1 MAPIDFENNIKDK
14 LDERM
19 LKPSTDAWGKLS
31 ERLDNQDKKNNKK
44 PYWWLGLAAS
54 IVGVLFVVSPFLNND
69 TKVNDA
75 PKIVNTPEVIQQSKT
90 NRVVVD
96 NDEVIDNVEDVQ
108 VKAKRETIQKVE
120 AQKLVNTKKEQELVA
135 SVIEL
140 TIVSKEKTNSVATA
154 ELPKKHM
161 TFEKQKIQDVIA
173 QVQNMQD
180 KNIVITDA
188 DIEVLLQEAQKE
200 IKRNRLYNETTGVVD
215 ANALLQDVEAEL
227 NQSFRSKVF
236 EALKSSYNSVK
247 TAVAQRND

>member
-135 SVIEL
+135 SVIER

>member
-31 ERLDNQDKKNNKK
+31 NRLANQDKKNNKK

-135 SVIEL
+135 SVIER

-200 IKRNRLYNETTGVVD
+200 ISYGPRPSQDHRHLCDNRRDPHAIDVAPPARYARSDCPKRN
-215 ANALLQDVEAEL
+215 
-227 NQSFRSKVF
+227 
-236 EALKSSYNSVK
+236 
-247 TAVAQRND
+247 

>member
-1 MAPIDFENNIKDK
+1 MAPINFENKIKDK

-31 ERLDNQDKKNNKK
+31 NRLANQDKKNNKK

-90 NRVVVD
+90 NRVVFD

-108 VKAKRETIQKVE
+108 VKAKRETTQKVE

-135 SVIEL
+135 SVNEL

-227 NQSFRSKVF
+227 DQSFRSKVF

>member
-1 MAPIDFENNIKDK
+1 MAPINFENKIKDK

-31 ERLDNQDKKNNKK
+31 NRLANQDKKNNKK

>member
-1 MAPIDFENNIKDK
+1 
-14 LDERM
+14 M

>member
-31 ERLDNQDKKNNKK
+31 NRLANQDKKNNKK

-135 SVIEL
+135 SVIER

>member
-31 ERLDNQDKKNNKK
+31 ERLDNQDRNNNKK
-44 PYWWLGLAAS
+44 AYWWLGLAAS